1 MNVTAKS
8 DASQTDQRMWRP
20 QIKDGGLYQESVLA
34 DMLTELKEENVEAD
48 EKQLKADIAS
58 CATKSKCTV
67 NDKNNISRSETLF
80 YPVQRE

>member
-1 MNVTAKS
+1 
-8 DASQTDQRMWRP
+8 
-20 QIKDGGLYQESVLA
+20 
-34 DMLTELKEENVEAD
+34 MLTELKEENVEAD